1 MELGLRSCARIDR
14 RSSERVGFGAASTV
28 LSGTI
33 VADARRKSLSMHIAM
48 LAERAHCGHCD
59 VLFETGGKL
68 TLERF
73 TRFDRCF
80 LGRTEEERVRAAVK
94 VAVS

>member
-1 MELGLRSCARIDR
+1 M
-14 RSSERVGFGAASTV
+14 

-48 LAERAHCGHCD
+48 LAERAHCGRCE
-59 VLFETGGKL
+59 VLFEMEESL

-73 TRFDRCF
+73 TRFDRGF

>member
-1 MELGLRSCARIDR
+1 M
-14 RSSERVGFGAASTV
+14 

-48 LAERAHCGHCD
+48 LAERAHCGHSD
-59 VLFETGGKL
+59 VYFEMEESL
-68 TLERF
+68 TLERC
-73 TRFDRCF
+73 TRFDRSF
-80 LGRTEEERVRAAVK
+80 LGGTEEERVHAAVK